1 MTLTTIQ
8 RQVTPIL
15 FAVALCVAPWGR
27 ADASSKNADLPDAVL
42 PALHY
47 LLDLAKHDGGTDF
60 DAAHIE
66 PFITFM
72 TSTKA
77 AGTIYSAGGG
87 FGAPS
92 AYNEFSVDTD
102 LQRIVSYAINVDI
115 PACTLWPSS
124 LRMTRWTKVHGG
136 AQQLARLRAASA
148 QLDAPFIVQG
158 SERVTITPDQT
169 TGGYYSYD
177 VDKTIIYS
185 PYRKGKLLISVYRQQ
200 GPSEVGKKGL
210 VLGSD
215 DDWSYLYTNKD
226 GLNLTG
232 LGWIKSYMYD
242 SFSVCVYYQA
252 DPDLPLVK
260 YGSVSWVKAGWSGM
274 NMVKPKHIYQG
285 LLRVA
290 DAFKSV
296 IEDPNLPD
304 AVILAK
310 TFSASRDLPT
320 PTLKRYAGN
329 YFEGLQARI
338 AASESLREKVDQD
351 FDSRA
356 MLEQMTRD
364 ELYAVLA
371 LDYLKKLLGRDAVL
385 KSHPFDADSSGTRQI
400 GSL

>member
-1 MTLTTIQ
+1 MQLTTIP
-8 RQVTPIL
+8 RRLMPIL
-15 FAVALCVAPWGR
+15 IAAILLAAPCAG
-27 ADASSKNADLPDAVL
+27 AGGSPEHASLPAEVL

-47 LLDLAKHDGGTDF
+47 LLDLAEHEGGVDVDAVRMAPFVDF
-60 DAAHIE
+60 LMSSKPAD
-66 PFITFM
+66 
-72 TSTKA
+72 
-77 AGTIYSAGGG
+77 TIYSAGDG
-87 FGAPS
+87 FDAPS
-92 AYNEFSVDTD
+92 AYHEFSVDTD
-102 LQRIVSYAINVDI
+102 LQRIVSYAVNADI

-124 LRMTRWTKVHGG
+124 LRMSRWTHLRGG
-136 AQQLARLRAASA
+136 DQQLAGLRDATS
-148 QLDAPFIVQG
+148 QLQAPFTVQG
-158 SERVTITPDQT
+158 TGRVSITPDQT

-177 VDKTIIYS
+177 VAKTIIYS
-185 PYRKGKLLISVYRQQ
+185 PFQKGQLLISVYRQQ

-242 SFSVCVYYQA
+242 SFSIGAYYQA
-252 DPDLPLVK
+252 DPDTPRVK

-285 LLRVA
+285 MVRVA
-290 DAFKSV
+290 DAFTDV

-304 AVILAK
+304 AAVLAK
-310 TFSASRDLPT
+310 TFSDSKDLPT
-320 PTLKRYAGN
+320 PTLKRYAGD
-329 YFEGLQARI
+329 YFESLKQRI
-338 AASESLREKVDQD
+338 DASESLRQKVDKD

-385 KSHPFDADSSGTRQI
+385 KSHPFDSDSSGTRQI
-400 GSL
+400 SSL

>member
-1 MTLTTIQ
+1 M
-8 RQVTPIL
+8 PIL
-15 FAVALCVAPWGR
+15 LAAILLVAPCAG
-27 ADASSKNADLPDAVL
+27 AGASPKNADLPAEVL
-42 PALHY
+42 PALSY
-47 LLDLAKHDGGTDF
+47 LLDLAEHEGGIDF
-60 DAAHIE
+60 DAVRMA
-66 PFITFM
+66 PFIKFLM
-72 TSTKA
+72 STKP
-77 AGTIYSAGGG
+77 AGTIYSARDG
-87 FGAPS
+87 FDAPS

-102 LQRIVSYAINVDI
+102 LKRIVSYAVNADI

-124 LRMTRWTKVHGG
+124 LRMSRWTHLRGG
-136 AQQLARLRAASA
+136 DQQLARLRDAST
-148 QLDAPFIVQG
+148 QLKAPFIVQG
-158 SERVTITPDQT
+158 TERVTITPDQT
-169 TGGYYSYD
+169 TGGYYSYN

-185 PYRKGKLLISVYRQQ
+185 PFQKGKLLISVYMQQ

-242 SFSVCVYYQA
+242 SFSISAYYQA
-252 DPDLPLVK
+252 DPDTPVVK

-285 LLRVA
+285 MVRVA
-290 DAFKSV
+290 DAFTTV
-296 IEDPNLPD
+296 MEDPNLPD
-304 AVILAK
+304 AAILAK
-310 TFSASRDLPT
+310 TFSESRDLPT
-320 PTLKRYAGN
+320 PILKRYAGD
-329 YFEGLQARI
+329 YFESLKARI
-338 AASESLREKVDQD
+338 AASESLRQKVDKD

-385 KSHPFDADSSGTRQI
+385 KSHPFDSDSSGARQI
-400 GSL
+400 SSL

>member
-1 MTLTTIQ
+1 MQSTTIA
-8 RQVTPIL
+8 RQVLPIVLAAAL
-15 FAVALCVAPWGR
+15 FLAPG
-27 ADASSKNADLPDAVL
+27 APAGASPKNADLPADVL

-47 LLDLAKHDGGTDF
+47 LLDLAKQEGRIDF
-60 DAAHIE
+60 DAAHIA
-66 PFITFM
+66 PFITFLM
-72 TSTKA
+72 STKP
-77 AGTIYSAGGG
+77 AGTVYSAGDS

-92 AYNEFSVDTD
+92 AYNEFNVGSD
-102 LQRIVSYAINVDI
+102 LQRIASYAINADI

-124 LRMTRWTKVHGG
+124 LRMSRWTQVHGG
-136 AQQLARLRAASA
+136 YQQLARLRSASA
-148 QLDAPFIVQG
+148 RLEEPFIVQG
-158 SERVTITPDQT
+158 SEHVTITPDQT

-177 VDKTIIYS
+177 VDKTIISS
-185 PYRKGKLLISVYRQQ
+185 PYQKGKLLISIYVQQ
-200 GPSEVGKKGL
+200 GPSAVGKKGL

-242 SFSVCVYYQA
+242 SFSVCAYYQA
-252 DPDLPLVK
+252 DPDRPLVK
-260 YGSVSWVKAGWSGM
+260 YGAVSWVKAGWSGM
-274 NMVKPKHIYQG
+274 NMVKSKHIHQG
-285 LLRVA
+285 MLRAA

-304 AVILAK
+304 AAILAS
-310 TFSASRDLPT
+310 TFSESRDLPT

-329 YFEGLQARI
+329 YFESLEARI
-338 AASESLREKVDQD
+338 AASESLRQKVDKD
-351 FDSRA
+351 FDGRTI
-356 MLEQMTRD
+356 LEQMTRD

-385 KSHPFDADSSGTRQI
+385 DSHPFDADSPGARRI